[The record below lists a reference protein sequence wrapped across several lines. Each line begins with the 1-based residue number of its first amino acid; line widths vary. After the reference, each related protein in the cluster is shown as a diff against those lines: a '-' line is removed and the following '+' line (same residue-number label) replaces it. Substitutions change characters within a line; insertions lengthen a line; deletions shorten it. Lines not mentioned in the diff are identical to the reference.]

1 MVGGGVVVL
10 LLLALLLPLTITAP
24 ADAID
29 SIAVLPFENQT
40 NDADM
45 EYLSDGIANSI
56 ISSLSQISSLKVMS
70 SSSVRRYKGTNP
82 DPQVVAEELGVG
94 AVLLGRV
101 LQPGDTLSIQVELV
115 DTQDNTQLW
124 GEQYSRQPDEILA
137 LQEEIARA
145 ISEKLRL
152 QLSGEEREQLAKRG
166 TENPEAYQ
174 DYLQGRYHS
183 NQRSPNGLARAV
195 EYFNQAIDKDPN
207 YARAY
212 SGLADSYFLQV
223 VYAGRTVED
232 LYQQELAA
240 AQKALELDDTL
251 AEAHTSMGRITGM
264 HGWDWS
270 LGERH
275 LKRAIELNPNY
286 TDAYISYGGLLTRQG
301 RLNEGVEQKK
311 KAVALDP
318 LITTTHS
325 QLGRAL
331 WLSRLYDEAIHQL
344 QVSLEMNPNGGAPR
358 SNLRDAYW
366 FKGMYAE
373 AIAQAEKAA
382 SLGGGQTSPV
392 SPPGGFRQSG

>member
-1 MVGGGVVVL
+1 M
-10 LLLALLLPLTITAP
+10 
-24 ADAID
+24 
-29 SIAVLPFENQT
+29 
-40 NDADM
+40 
-45 EYLSDGIANSI
+45 
-56 ISSLSQISSLKVMS
+56 
-70 SSSVRRYKGTNP
+70 
-82 DPQVVAEELGVG
+82 
-94 AVLLGRV
+94 

-382 SLGGGQTSPV
+382 SLGGGPNIASF